1 MWCGVQSPGG
11 TAQGGAAPES
21 ELAHRGLV
29 DPAAGASGGWGGGG
43 GAQPQAGGSGAGVAV
58 APEAG
63 AGKVVDIAPWVEQKA
78 PDGGVYFWNSKTG
91 DSQWEAPT
99 PVQLAAYR

>member
-43 GAQPQAGGSGAGVAV
+43 GAQPQAGGAA
-58 APEAG
+58 APLPVG
-63 AGKVVDIAPWVEQKA
+63 DVVDITPWVEQKA
-78 PDGGVYFWNSKTG
+78 PDGGAYFWNSKTG

-99 PVQLAAYR
+99 PAQLAAYR